1 MAFDI
6 KTQGGF
12 AMSCEEKEE
21 VWGTERSSELYQV
34 AGWGA
39 RYFRVGDNGHLEVCP
54 DSRREDSIDLYE
66 LVNDLE
72 ARGLELPLLIR
83 FSDIVMDRIRHVN
96 ECFAQAIEEYEYPGT
111 YRGVFPVK
119 VNQQRHLIDE
129 VVAFGG
135 PWRLGLEAGSKPEL
149 LVALAASTDP
159 ESLVICNGFKD
170 RHYIE
175 TALLAQSFSKTV
187 VLVLERFEELEL
199 TISAALKTGLRPV
212 LGVRSKLSAQ
222 GVGRWKSSSGPR
234 AKFGLT
240 AAEIVD
246 VVERLREVEMLDC
259 LQLLHFHVGSQISS
273 ILPIKNA
280 LREAAQL
287 YIELARMGAKLGYL
301 DVGGGLAVDYDGSK
315 TDYPASKN
323 YGTREYAAD
332 VVTAVLDTCEAAGVE
347 VPTLVSESGRA
358 LAAHQSVLVF
368 DVVGES
374 RATVG
379 ESEPDA
385 PAEKAPRVIEELYE
399 TYLGVRPKNAQES
412 YHDAL
417 QGREEAESLFNFG
430 HLSLQER
437 AQAERIF
444 WACCKRVLE
453 QARRL
458 RRVPEEIE
466 ELSDEMAAT
475 YYCNFSVFQ
484 SAPDFWAIGQLFP
497 IVPIHRLDE
506 EPTVRATLA
515 DITCDSDGKVD
526 RFIDV
531 DSEKRTLDVHN
542 LRHGER
548 YLMALFLA
556 GAYQE
561 ILGDL
566 HNLFGD
572 TNAVHVVL
580 GEGGYQ
586 ICQVVRGDSVAEVL
600 TYLKHEPKAMVERVR
615 LQVERARR
623 EGRISVEQIRLLM
636 RHYEEAL
643 AGYTYLSEVRPEK

>member
-1 MAFDI
+1 M
-6 KTQGGF
+6 G
-12 AMSCEEKEE
+12 CKEE
-21 VWGTERSSELYQV
+21 NTEWGTAKSAELYQV
-34 AGWGA
+34 GGWGSQ
-39 RYFRVGDNGHLEVCP
+39 YFRVNDAGHLEVRP
-54 DSRREDSIDLYE
+54 DSRRKESIDLYE

-72 ARGLELPLLIR
+72 ARDLNLPLLIR
-83 FSDIVMDRIRHVN
+83 FSDIVMDRIRHLN
-96 ECFAQAIEEYEYPGT
+96 ECFAQAVAEYGYPGT
-111 YRGVFPVK
+111 YRGVYPVK

-129 VVAFGG
+129 VVSFGR

-170 RHYIE
+170 SSYVE

-199 TISAALKTGLRPV
+199 AIDASNRTGLRPV
-212 LGVRSKLSAQ
+212 LGVRSKLTAQ

-240 AAEIVD
+240 AAEMVD
-246 VVERLREVEMLDC
+246 VVDRLRELEMLDC

-280 LREAAQL
+280 LREASQV
-287 YIELARMGAKLGYL
+287 YVELARMGAKMGYL

-332 VVTAVLDTCEAAGVE
+332 VVTAVMDACEMAKIE

-358 LAAHQSVLVF
+358 LVAHQSVLIF

-374 RATVG
+374 RASRGDWTPDEIG
-379 ESEPDA
+379 ED
-385 PAEKAPRVIEELYE
+385 APRVIQELYE
-399 TYLGVRPKNAQES
+399 TWLGVRPKNAQES

-417 QGREEAESLFNFG
+417 QGRDEAESLFNFG
-430 HLSLQER
+430 HLNLQQR
-437 AQAERIF
+437 AQAERLF
-444 WACCKRVLE
+444 WACCERVVE
-453 QARRL
+453 QAKRL
-458 RRVPEEIE
+458 RRIPEEIE
-466 ELSDEMAAT
+466 ELDDVMAAT

-497 IVPIHRLDE
+497 VVPIHRLNE

-515 DITCDSDGKVD
+515 DITCDSDGKID
-526 RFIDV
+526 RFIDLN
-531 DSEKRTLDVHN
+531 DEKGTMEVHP
-542 LRHGER
+542 LRSGER
-548 YLMALFLA
+548 YILALFLG

-572 TNAVHVVL
+572 TNAVHVGL
-580 GEGGYQ
+580 QEDGYQ

-600 TYLKHEPKAMVERVR
+600 SYLEHDPKTMVEQVR

-623 EGRISVEQIRLLM
+623 EGRITVEQIRLLM
-636 RHYEEAL
+636 RHYEAAL
-643 AGYTYLSEVRPEK
+643 AGYTYLTEVLPKK